1 MFKDGPVAK
10 KTTSDAPIGE
20 ILRKRRLEVVKKG
33 LREMARLLNIAP
45 AHLTDI
51 EKGRRNPS
59 DELLKRIIKTYG
71 IDEAVLRS
79 GWNKAEAIV
88 DEVANQNSMTAA
100 KVPVL
105 LRKARNLT
113 SQQWDALIQEAERM
127 AGGKPRKAGD

>member
-1 MFKDGPVAK
+1 MAK